1 MATGGCLCGGV
12 RYEIAGR
19 LTRPISCHCSQ
30 CARTSGNFAAMSSF
44 KSADLKLLIS
54 ETLKLY
60 RSSADIQRGFC
71 NRSGGNIFWKPDSGS
86 DIYVTV
92 GTLDRP
98 TGLRLSEH
106 IYVGSKSDYYE
117 LTDGLPQKEKW

>member
-1 MATGGCLCGGV
+1 
-12 RYEIAGR
+12 
-19 LTRPISCHCSQ
+19 
-30 CARTSGNFAAMSSF
+30 MSSF

-54 ETLKLY
+54 ETLKWY

-71 NRSGGNIFWKPDSGS
+71 NRCGGNIFWKPDSGS